1 MCGIF
6 GYYNYKV
13 PRARR
18 EVLDLL
24 FTGLRRLEY
33 RGYDSAGVA
42 VDGDGPEAVMPS
54 ASSLLSGPRDDAGA
68 HATVVPLSPRLK
80 SCGGDVAALGTP
92 PGVSTLTVADDPTT
106 STLPPRTP
114 GPAPLKAAPAVF
126 KASGKVDAL
135 VALAASESE
144 SSGLDLG
151 RVLAAHAGIAHTR
164 WATHGAPSPANA
176 HPHVSGPTGEFA
188 VVHNGIITNHNAL
201 RDFLRARG
209 ERFESQT
216 DTEVIPKLLAYV
228 ARSLAEPVPFPELVM
243 EVIAQLEGGK
253 GFGVWGFGV
262 LEFGEEKKRRE
273 REGNETSKT
282 QKLTST
288 LTFFF
293 STKTKSSHHPPP
305 PAFAILVKSTLY
317 PGELVAAKR
326 GSPLLLGIKASA
338 THDSPDKRRVTGDAR
353 TMAEMSS
360 DALECFVASDAS
372 AFVEHT
378 KKVVVLE
385 DGDVLHLCRGAY
397 GIYNAG
403 EGLGSE
409 NDNGNNS
416 SNLARGRTS
425 GGDLASLNST
435 TSAATSLTAS
445 APVPRRLST
454 LEMEV
459 ASIMKGGYDHFMA
472 KEIHEQ
478 PDSIL
483 QTMRGR
489 VAFRAAGEGGVDRY
503 LEQRITLGGL
513 SEHLPTMRRARR
525 IMFVACGTSY
535 HACLACRQTVEEL
548 VDVPVSL
555 ELASDLMDR
564 RCPIARDDACVFVSQ
579 SGETADTLAA
589 LRYAQSAGALCVG
602 VTNTVGSA
610 IARST
615 DCGVHINAGCEIGV
629 ASTKAYTSQMV
640 AITMVALALSDD
652 SISRRAARD
661 AVIDGLA
668 GLPDAVRRALELDGD
683 MRELARDL
691 RDETSLLVFGRGYNY
706 ATALEA
712 ALKVKE
718 VALMHSEGI
727 LAGEMKHG
735 PLALVD
741 GALPVVVLAT
751 KDRMHGKMLS
761 VLAQLRARGAKLY
774 VVCNE
779 GDEAVAEACG
789 LTKDGKEKEGG
800 GGASGGEGANGG
812 DGGEGGEL
820 SSSPAKLIR
829 VPHVVDALQPVVNII
844 PLQLLA
850 YHLTVLRGHDV
861 DQPRNL
867 AKSVTV
873 TED

>member
-1 MCGIF
+1 M
-6 GYYNYKV
+6 
-13 PRARR
+13 
-18 EVLDLL
+18 
-24 FTGLRRLEY
+24 
-33 RGYDSAGVA
+33 
-42 VDGDGPEAVMPS
+42 
-54 ASSLLSGPRDDAGA
+54 
-68 HATVVPLSPRLK
+68 
-80 SCGGDVAALGTP
+80 
-92 PGVSTLTVADDPTT
+92 
-106 STLPPRTP
+106 
-114 GPAPLKAAPAVF
+114 PAPLTPRIHAA
-126 KASGKVDAL
+126 
-135 VALAASESE
+135 AAS
-144 SSGLDLG
+144 
-151 RVLAAHAGIAHTR
+151 LA
-164 WATHGAPSPANA
+164 
-176 HPHVSGPTGEFA
+176 
-188 VVHNGIITNHNAL
+188 
-201 RDFLRARG
+201 
-209 ERFESQT
+209 
-216 DTEVIPKLLAYV
+216 
-228 ARSLAEPVPFPELVM
+228 
-243 EVIAQLEGGK
+243 
-253 GFGVWGFGV
+253 
-262 LEFGEEKKRRE
+262 
-273 REGNETSKT
+273 
-282 QKLTST
+282 
-288 LTFFF
+288 
-293 STKTKSSHHPPP
+293 
-305 PAFAILVKSTLY
+305 
-317 PGELVAAKR
+317 
-326 GSPLLLGIKASA
+326 
-338 THDSPDKRRVTGDAR
+338 
-353 TMAEMSS
+353 
-360 DALECFVASDAS
+360 
-372 AFVEHT
+372 
-378 KKVVVLE
+378 
-385 DGDVLHLCRGAY
+385 
-397 GIYNAG
+397 
-403 EGLGSE
+403 
-409 NDNGNNS
+409 
-416 SNLARGRTS
+416 
-425 GGDLASLNST
+425 
-435 TSAATSLTAS
+435 AS

-459 ASIMKGGYDHFMA
+459 ASIMKGGFDHFMA

-513 SEHLPTMRRARR
+513 SEHLPAMRRARR

-589 LRYAQSAGALCVG
+589 LRYARAAGALCVG

-668 GLPDAVRRALELDGD
+668 DLPSAVRRALELDAD

-779 GDEAVAEACG
+779 GDDAVAEACG
-789 LTKDGKEKEGG
+789 LAKDGGKCEEKEVG
-800 GGASGGEGANGG
+800 N
-812 DGGEGGEL
+812 DDGEL
-820 SSSPAKLIR
+820 AATPARLIR
-829 VPHVVDALQPVVNII
+829 VPHVVDALQPVVNIV

>member
-6 GYYNYKV
+6 GYYNYRV

-18 EVLDLL
+18 DVLDLL

-42 VDGDGPEAVMPS
+42 VDGDGPEIGLS
-54 ASSLLSGPRDDAGA
+54 ASGPRDDAGA

-80 SCGGDVAALGTP
+80 SCGGDVSALGTP
-92 PGVSTLTVADDPTT
+92 PGVSSLAAAADD
-106 STLPPRTP
+106 SSAALQPRTP
-114 GPAPLKAAPAVF
+114 GPAPLRAAPAVF

-135 VALAASESE
+135 VSLAASEAE
-144 SSGLDLG
+144 SRNLDLD
-151 RVLAAHAGIAHTR
+151 RVLSAHAGIAHTR

-176 HPHVSGPTGEFA
+176 HPHVSGASGEFA

-209 ERFESQT
+209 EKFESQT

-228 ARSLAEPVPFPELVM
+228 ARSLAEPVSFPELVM

-253 GFGVWGFGV
+253 REEGVRSYF
-262 LEFGEEKKRRE
+262 E
-273 REGNETSKT
+273 REWMRRKKKKKGRNSTSRFR
-282 QKLTST
+282 LY
-288 LTFFF
+288 
-293 STKTKSSHHPPP
+293 PPP
-305 PAFAILVKSTLY
+305 PHPTPPPHPNPKTKTTAFAILVKSTLY
-317 PGELVAAKR
+317 PGEMVAAKR

-403 EGLGSE
+403 EGLVDG
-409 NDNGNNS
+409 NGNGSGN
-416 SNLARGRTS
+416 NLSRGRTS

-435 TSAATSLTAS
+435 TSAASSLAAS

-459 ASIMKGGYDHFMA
+459 ASIMKGGFDHFMA

-489 VAFRAAGEGGVDRY
+489 VAFRAAGEGGCDRY

-564 RCPIARDDACVFVSQ
+564 RCPVARDDACVFVSQ

-589 LRYAQSAGALCVG
+589 LKYAKAAGALCVG

-610 IARST
+610 IARQT

-668 GLPDAVRRALELDGD
+668 GLPDAVRRALELDGA

-761 VLAQLRARGAKLY
+761 VLAQLRARGAKLF

-779 GDEAVAEACG
+779 GDDAVAEACG
-789 LTKDGKEKEGG
+789 LNKNGEVTEGG
-800 GGASGGEGANGG
+800 KVEEEG
-812 DGGEGGEL
+812 
-820 SSSPAKLIR
+820 STPARLIR

>member
-1 MCGIF
+1 MEERNKKKGKI
-6 GYYNYKV
+6 
-13 PRARR
+13 
-18 EVLDLL
+18 
-24 FTGLRRLEY
+24 
-33 RGYDSAGVA
+33 
-42 VDGDGPEAVMPS
+42 
-54 ASSLLSGPRDDAGA
+54 SLS
-68 HATVVPLSPRLK
+68 
-80 SCGGDVAALGTP
+80 TP
-92 PGVSTLTVADDPTT
+92 TLC
-106 STLPPRTP
+106 
-114 GPAPLKAAPAVF
+114 PLK
-126 KASGKVDAL
+126 
-135 VALAASESE
+135 
-144 SSGLDLG
+144 
-151 RVLAAHAGIAHTR
+151 
-164 WATHGAPSPANA
+164 
-176 HPHVSGPTGEFA
+176 
-188 VVHNGIITNHNAL
+188 
-201 RDFLRARG
+201 
-209 ERFESQT
+209 
-216 DTEVIPKLLAYV
+216 
-228 ARSLAEPVPFPELVM
+228 
-243 EVIAQLEGGK
+243 
-253 GFGVWGFGV
+253 
-262 LEFGEEKKRRE
+262 KK
-273 REGNETSKT
+273 
-282 QKLTST
+282 
-288 LTFFF
+288 
-293 STKTKSSHHPPP
+293 
-305 PAFAILVKSTLY
+305 AFAILVKSTLY

-326 GSPLLLGIKASA
+326 GSPLLLGIKASP
-338 THDSPDKRRVTGDAR
+338 THDSPDRRRVTGDAR
-353 TMAEMSS
+353 TMAAMSS

-378 KKVVVLE
+378 KKIVVLE

-403 EGLGSE
+403 EGANNGGGSG
-409 NDNGNNS
+409 NDTGSNS
-416 SNLARGRTS
+416 SALARGRPS

-435 TSAATSLTAS
+435 TSAAASLAAS

-589 LRYAQSAGALCVG
+589 LRYARSAGALCVG

-610 IARST
+610 IARNT

-741 GALPVVVLAT
+741 GALPVVVLAS
-751 KDRMHGKMLS
+751 KDCMHGKMLS
-761 VLAQLRARGAKLY
+761 VLAQLRARRAKLY

-779 GDEAVAEACG
+779 GDDAVAEACG
-789 LTKDGKEKEGG
+789 LLEEKEGG
-800 GGASGGEGANGG
+800 EKSGEAVKGGGEQQQA
-812 DGGEGGEL
+812 
-820 SSSPAKLIR
+820 SVPAKLIR